1 MVARKATEKLFSAA
15 LAACLVAAGTGCNGP
30 GARLGPPG
38 FRNVR
43 LAVTETSLGRIPRG
57 MVTACEGSPMA
68 ESVTISPDAMRAAY
82 VVERDGKHHLVVN
95 GTVGPAYDEI
105 AQVRENGI
113 EGDERMPTGQ
123 FAVFSPDS
131 RRVAYKARRGGK
143 WMLVVDGVET
153 RGYGDI
159 LWERSGRR
167 DIDVFSPNS
176 RHFVMSVTRPGERF
190 PVPIYDG
197 NETTTLDEKAWAP
210 VERESRKGTSRRI
223 ERDGKYRMVVNGV
236 EGKPYGWVGHG
247 SYIAGGH
254 GSYFQAVLSRDGR
267 RYAYAARRGNKK
279 DGAWLV
285 VVDGTE
291 SPEYT
296 AVGEIVFSPNGRH
309 LAYAG
314 ELGSTGRRTSS
325 KHRSRWF
332 IVLDGVKGKVHRG
345 VMGLH
350 FSPDGRR
357 LVYRTSGRSEPALI
371 ETGGRVVCNG
381 VAGKR
386 YDRIAVMTHSPD
398 GRYLAYYAERGGC
411 PLVVVETAECAQYRE
426 LLAAPRFTG
435 PGALR
440 FVALCDGEILRVD
453 ARVVEN
459 GCAGGT

>member
-1 MVARKATEKLFSAA
+1 
-15 LAACLVAAGTGCNGP
+15 
-30 GARLGPPG
+30 
-38 FRNVR
+38 
-43 LAVTETSLGRIPRG
+43 
-57 MVTACEGSPMA
+57 
-68 ESVTISPDAMRAAY
+68 
-82 VVERDGKHHLVVN
+82 
-95 GTVGPAYDEI
+95 
-105 AQVRENGI
+105 
-113 EGDERMPTGQ
+113 
-123 FAVFSPDS
+123 
-131 RRVAYKARRGGK
+131 
-143 WMLVVDGVET
+143 
-153 RGYGDI
+153 
-159 LWERSGRR
+159 
-167 DIDVFSPNS
+167 
-176 RHFVMSVTRPGERF
+176 
-190 PVPIYDG
+190 
-197 NETTTLDEKAWAP
+197 
-210 VERESRKGTSRRI
+210 
-223 ERDGKYRMVVNGV
+223 MVVNGV

-247 SYIAGGH
+247 SYIVGGH